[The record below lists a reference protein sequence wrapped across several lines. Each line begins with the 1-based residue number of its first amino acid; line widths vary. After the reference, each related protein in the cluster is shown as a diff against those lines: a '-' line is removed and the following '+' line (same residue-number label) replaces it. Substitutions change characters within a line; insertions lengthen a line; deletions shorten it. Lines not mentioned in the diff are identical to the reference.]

1 MLFEIKDSAEFVWIS
16 AFDTKPDDVEGILQ
30 TIQRKYPDVSI
41 QLVDLNKVAG
51 SRYLFLATYNAVKS
65 FRSKQPIAHSLG
77 MEILLYVAGNRQIS
91 EALKNVGITPETRKV
106 AAIAVGK
113 SSVQVLEFAAAF
125 RDILKKE
132 ESDDLV
138 DKWDQDRI
146 NRVRSVFGIGD
157 KEIKALHHKNENCAQ
172 SARAFGNRKVR
183 YARHKEM
190 KASGFAFLAFN

>member
-16 AFDTKPDDVEGILQ
+16 AFDTKPDGVERVLQ
-30 TIQRKYPDVSI
+30 SVQEKHPDVTI

-51 SRYLFLATYNAVKS
+51 SRYLFLATYNALRS
-65 FRSKQPIAHSLG
+65 FRSKQPIARSLG
-77 MEILLYVAGNRQIS
+77 MEILLYAAGNRQIG
-91 EALKNVGITPETRKV
+91 EALKNVGVTPQTRKV

-113 SSVQVLEFAAAF
+113 SRTQVLESAAVL

-146 NRVRSVFGIGD
+146 KHVRSVFEIAD
-157 KEIKALHHKNENCAQ
+157 KEIKALRHKNENAVKALEHLAIER
-172 SARAFGNRKVR
+172 SA
-183 YARHKEM
+183 M
-190 KASGFAFLAFN
+190 LAIKK